1 MSHEMMEFH
10 RKDNRYLYCIE
21 NLARLQDRRIEC
33 KIIERADLKNVQEFD
48 YFYNDF
54 QKCISGIKQEMDE
67 DDILLINISSGTP
80 AMKSGLLVLVTL
92 GEFDCKTIQV
102 VTPMR
107 KLNEHTHTGYDVETL
122 WELNED
128 NEDNCENRC
137 REVTCPSLSEIK
149 QKEIIKRLVREYD
162 YSAAYT
168 AAKALSSGASSGL
181 VEILEVAY
189 KRVQLDYRNVDT
201 VIKKYEMKGFP
212 IRSGDSR
219 KYYEYVLSLDV
230 KRKRGDYAD
239 FIRGITP
246 IIFDLFVMILEHECN
261 IKIGEFTR
269 TNGNRGL
276 KWDSRKI
283 INTKI
288 ESALNSNFNNNFDFG
303 KDVYSSQ
310 LIHLINEFA
319 KENIKLV
326 ETASA
331 LREIEEKI
339 RNIAAHQIISIT
351 DETIKLLTGYTALDV
366 IKLLHRAFNYT
377 GINIK
382 EENWKAYEIMNDFI
396 IEKIECS

>member
-1 MSHEMMEFH
+1 
-10 RKDNRYLYCIE
+10 
-21 NLARLQDRRIEC
+21 
-33 KIIERADLKNVQEFD
+33 
-48 YFYNDF
+48 
-54 QKCISGIKQEMDE
+54 
-67 DDILLINISSGTP
+67 
-80 AMKSGLLVLVTL
+80 
-92 GEFDCKTIQV
+92 
-102 VTPMR
+102 
-107 KLNEHTHTGYDVETL
+107 
-122 WELNED
+122 
-128 NEDNCENRC
+128 
-137 REVTCPSLSEIK
+137 
-149 QKEIIKRLVREYD
+149 
-162 YSAAYT
+162 
-168 AAKALSSGASSGL
+168 
-181 VEILEVAY
+181 
-189 KRVQLDYRNVDT
+189 
-201 VIKKYEMKGFP
+201 MKGFP

-276 KWDSRKI
+276 KWDSMKI

-288 ESALNSNFNNNFDFG
+288 ESVLNSNFNNNFDFG

-351 DETIKLLTGYTALDV
+351 DETIKSLTGYTALDV